1 MEVDVRYRWQER
13 GSGPAMTT
21 KNGEGWGGGHTSV
34 GEGCF
39 SVGKK
44 RWNLPV
50 SRAKEVGIPK
60 KL

>member
-1 MEVDVRYRWQER
+1 MAGKGQQSSNDDKEWGRL
-13 GSGPAMTT
+13 G
-21 KNGEGWGGGHTSV
+21 GGGHTSV

-39 SVGKK
+39 SAGKK